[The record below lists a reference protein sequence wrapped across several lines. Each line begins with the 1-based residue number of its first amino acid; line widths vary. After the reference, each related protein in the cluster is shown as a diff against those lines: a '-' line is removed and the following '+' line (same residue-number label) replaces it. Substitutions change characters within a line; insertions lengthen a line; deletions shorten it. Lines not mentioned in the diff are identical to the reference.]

1 MAIQTKDD
9 LKEYCLRQLGKPVVD
24 INVDEDQ
31 ITDRIDEALQYF
43 SQFHYD
49 GMERVYLSHTVS
61 QADLDR
67 SIATESSTG
76 TQDSVSA
83 VWTEKENWFPLP
95 DAIISV
101 LNIYHPSTTFGSNWY
116 NQAAMIQSGLID
128 LNAGDSL
135 VSHELLKT
143 HIDMLDGMF
152 NNKPGIRFNQLA
164 SKLYFDD
171 KWASI
176 LNVGDTIVVECYRKT
191 DPSVAVKMYNDIF
204 LKRYATALIKRQ
216 WGQNLQKFKG
226 ITMIGGVEIDA
237 DTIYTQAQ
245 EAIDVLEEKIVSTYD
260 APLDFLM
267 G

>member
-1 MAIQTKDD
+1 
-9 LKEYCLRQLGKPVVD
+9 
-24 INVDEDQ
+24 
-31 ITDRIDEALQYF
+31 
-43 SQFHYD
+43 
-49 GMERVYLSHTVS
+49 
-61 QADLDR
+61 
-67 SIATESSTG
+67 
-76 TQDSVSA
+76 
-83 VWTEKENWFPLP
+83 
-95 DAIISV
+95 
-101 LNIYHPSTTFGSNWY
+101 
-116 NQAAMIQSGLID
+116 MIQSGLID
-128 LNAGDSL
+128 LNASDSI
-135 VSHELLKT
+135 VSYELLKT

-152 NNKPGIRFNQLA
+152 NNKPCIRFNQLA

-176 LNVGDTIVVECYRKT
+176 LTTGDTIVVECYRKT

-245 EAIDVLEEKIVSTYD
+245 EAVDVLEEKIKSTYD